1 VAVFVA
7 RRLLMAVPVLF
18 LVSAIA
24 FSVIHFIPGDPA
36 AVILGRNAS
45 AEQLAALRHQLG
57 LDRPVPVQFAAWLGG
72 AVRGDL
78 GKSLSSR
85 RPVVELLAQR
95 LPITLSLAVFAML
108 ISLLVSVP
116 SGIIAAGRRGTW
128 WDRAIMAGAL
138 VGVSTPSFWAGIL
151 LIILFSVR
159 LGWLPSGGFVSLFE
173 DFGAGV
179 RYLLLPAVSLG
190 LLLAAVTARMVR
202 ASLLEV
208 LGQDYV
214 RTARAKGL
222 AERVVVY
229 RHALRNALIPVVT
242 VAGMDFGW
250 LLGGTV
256 VVESVFRLPGM
267 GRFIINAILARDYP
281 VVQAGVLYLAVIF
294 MLVNLTVDVLYGYL
308 DPRIRHG

>member
-1 VAVFVA
+1 MAVFVA